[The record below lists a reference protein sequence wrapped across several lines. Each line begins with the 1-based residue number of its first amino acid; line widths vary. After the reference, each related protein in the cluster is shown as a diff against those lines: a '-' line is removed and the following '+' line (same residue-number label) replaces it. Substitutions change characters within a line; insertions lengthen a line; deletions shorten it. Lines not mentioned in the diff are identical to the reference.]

1 MAACCAA
8 DLILFERKSTRMKTN
23 SFVRSMALLAA
34 IALAVPAFAKPVS
47 QNFQLSQKTLIGK
60 SALNA
65 GEYRFLID
73 GNNVTVTKGKNTL
86 AESEGRWEEREK
98 KYEYTELVS
107 TTSGQLLEL
116 RFAGKK
122 SVFVLNQ

>member
-47 QNFQLSQKTLIGK
+47 QKFQLSQKTLIGK

-65 GEYRFLID
+65 GEDRFLIE
-73 GNNVTVTKGKNTL
+73 GKNL
-86 AESEGRWEEREK
+86 AVPQGKKNLSKYEGREEERGN
-98 KYEYTELVS
+98 YSQYT
-107 TTSGQLLEL
+107 
-116 RFAGKK
+116 
-122 SVFVLNQ
+122 

>member
-1 MAACCAA
+1 
-8 DLILFERKSTRMKTN
+8 MKTN

-34 IALAVPAFAKPVS
+34 MALAVPAFAKPLS
-47 QNFQLSQKTLIGK
+47 QNFQLSHNTMIGK
-60 SALNA
+60 TALNA

-73 GNNVTVTKGKNTL
+73 GNKLTVTKGKAIM
-86 AESEGRWEEREK
+86 AESEGRWEERDT
-98 KYEYTELVS
+98 KYEYAQIVS
-107 TTSGQLLEL
+107 GSNGQLMEL

>member
-1 MAACCAA
+1 
-8 DLILFERKSTRMKTN
+8 MKTN

-34 IALAVPAFAKPVS
+34 IALAVPAFAKPVL

-73 GNNVTVTKGKNTL
+73 GNRVTVTKGRDTL

-107 TTSGQLLEL
+107 TTGGQLLEL

>member
-1 MAACCAA
+1 M
-8 DLILFERKSTRMKTN
+8 RTN
-23 SFVRSMALLAA
+23 SFIRSVALLAA
-34 IALAVPAFAKPVS
+34 IALTVPAFAKPVS

-73 GNNVTVTKGKNTL
+73 GNKITVTKGKDTL
-86 AESEGRWEEREK
+86 AESEGRWEDRDK
-98 KYEYTELVS
+98 KYEYSELVS
-107 TTSGQLLEL
+107 SADGQLLEL

>member
-1 MAACCAA
+1 
-8 DLILFERKSTRMKTN
+8 MKTN

-47 QNFQLSQKTLIGK
+47 QDYQLSRKTIVGK
-60 SALNA
+60 SELNA

-73 GNNVTVTKGKNTL
+73 GNKVTVTKGRNTL
-86 AESEGRWEEREK
+86 AESEGRWEERDK
-98 KYEYTELVS
+98 KYENTELVS
-107 TTSGQLLEL
+107 TANGQLLEL

>member
-1 MAACCAA
+1 
-8 DLILFERKSTRMKTN
+8 MKTN

-73 GNNVTVTKGKNTL
+73 GNNVTVTKGK
-86 AESEGRWEEREK
+86 
-98 KYEYTELVS
+98 
-107 TTSGQLLEL
+107 LLEL